1 MKRLALFAVAGL
13 MFSAVCMAADKEK
26 DKDDEMGT
34 IAGLPIART
43 QGDGWLG
50 LELVDNTFKLTFYNA
65 KKKPIPADASAAA
78 MRWTVHYQTNDE
90 RTELV
95 PSGDPAVMTSPYFVR
110 PPHSFPLHI
119 VLLFAGKPDASE
131 AYNFTYSG

>member
-1 MKRLALFAVAGL
+1 MKRIALLAFAGL
-13 MFSAVCMAADKEK
+13 MLTSVCLAADK
-26 DKDDEMGT
+26 DKEDEMGT
-34 IAGLPIART
+34 IAGLAIKRT

-78 MRWTVHYQTNDE
+78 MRWTVHYQPNDE

-95 PSGDPAVMTSPYFVR
+95 PTDNPAVMASPYFIR
-110 PPHSFPLHI
+110 PPHAFPLHI
-119 VLLFAGKPDASE
+119 VLLFAGKPEASE
-131 AYNFTYSG
+131 NYDFAYSG